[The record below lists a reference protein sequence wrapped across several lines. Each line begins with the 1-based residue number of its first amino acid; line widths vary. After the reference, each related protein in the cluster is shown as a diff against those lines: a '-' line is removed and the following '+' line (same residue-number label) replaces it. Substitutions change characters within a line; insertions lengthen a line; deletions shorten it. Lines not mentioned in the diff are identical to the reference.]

1 MYKMTVLA
9 KIKPYSDAVAKL
21 PFYEQL
27 TVTKT
32 DQAFTG
38 YALSYKVGI
47 IEKKDPVVQLEAS
60 KLSIEYWF
68 SDLLKKT
75 KGFKYQITVKI
86 LLKEYKLN
94 GEVEFAPFCF
104 NSVTKPKINHRL
116 RLENP
121 FQEILYMIEVG
132 INNGSG
138 WNVESLE
145 SEYINI
151 SAYIPLSGSFYMKL
165 PIEL

>member
-32 DQAFTG
+32 DQALTG

-60 KLSIEYWF
+60 KLSIEDLF

-75 KGFKYQITVKI
+75 KGFKHQITVKV

-94 GEVEFAPFCF
+94 GEIEFAPFCF
-104 NSVTKPKINHRL
+104 NSVTKPVINHRF

-121 FQEILYMIEVG
+121 FQEILYMIEVW